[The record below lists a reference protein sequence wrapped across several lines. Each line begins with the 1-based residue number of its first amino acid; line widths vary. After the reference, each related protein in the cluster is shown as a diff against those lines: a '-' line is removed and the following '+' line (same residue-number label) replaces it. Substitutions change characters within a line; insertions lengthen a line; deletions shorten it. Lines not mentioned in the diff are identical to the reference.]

1 MLLRSKE
8 SSTKKFCRI
17 KVEGM
22 NGVHAIFN
30 GGAWFAIAV
39 FIYLVMIAF
48 GLIGFANLSYKQ
60 YRLAHPRRHRILL
73 VTFLTLVFTPSI
85 LPAWL
90 FILPA
95 PATLGLILVFPDLF
109 ISNLPFSDQH
119 GIILLYVYP
128 LLFGFALFYT
138 ALFLRDW
145 CRTRRAKRDQV
156 A

>member
-1 MLLRSKE
+1 
-8 SSTKKFCRI
+8 
-17 KVEGM
+17 M
-22 NGVHAIFN
+22 NDVQQFFN
-30 GGAWFAIAV
+30 GGAWFAISLI
-39 FIYLVMIAF
+39 IYLAMIAF
-48 GLIGFANLSYKQ
+48 GLIGFANLGYKQ
-60 YRLAHPRRHRILL
+60 YRLVQPRRHRILL
-73 VTFLTLVFTPSI
+73 VAFLTLAFTPSI

-95 PATLGLILVFPDLF
+95 PATLGLILVFHDLF
-109 ISNLPFSDQH
+109 ISNLPFSDQR